1 MTGYKRT
8 PFHRDKKN
16 FVLGWLSADPSELRS
31 ARSAELNMAEMLET
45 LLEALAEE
53 DRAVEDGKVVRLKNR
68 AV

>member
-8 PFHRDKKN
+8 PFHTDKKS
-16 FVLGWLSADPSELRS
+16 FISDWLSADPSELRS
-31 ARSAELNMAEMLET
+31 ARSAELDMAELLET

-53 DRAVEDGKVVRLKNR
+53 ERAVEGGKVIRLKNR